1 MLQASARIDVKPP
14 VQSSTAWDGIVYI
27 TVEADPSLTASDPVA
42 DRAGDFKLVLT
53 ATSQS
58 AGSVPCGDYI
68 SITMGSGS
76 GWGSYV
82 LLRYSAWRPWPDRLW
97 MGCVCVCDCVAAWLC
112 GCVCVCVRL
121 AGSTVSTNWM
131 QTCPR

>member
-53 ATSQS
+53 ATAQS

-82 LLRYSAWRPWPDRLW
+82 LLRCSAWRPWPDRLW
-97 MGCVCVCDCVAAWLC
+97 TLVVGM
-112 GCVCVCVRL
+112 
-121 AGSTVSTNWM
+121 
-131 QTCPR
+131 